1 MGNIFGLRGK
11 TRALGLAL
19 AASAVLVTAG
29 AAEAADDVI
38 KIGTPLA
45 LTGALADEGAKQAAA
60 YELWLERIQAQGG
73 IEVGGKTYQVELI
86 SYDYQTDG
94 SRAQQLAET
103 LITRDEVDFMTAPF
117 GSGHTKIVAA
127 VAERYGIPI
136 IAVASSEPVHN
147 QGFVNLF
154 GTLAPSLGLIN
165 SSFEKFK
172 AEYPELSTIAVVGRD
187 DVFPKVM
194 ADSMVKNAPGAGIEV
209 VLSELY
215 PVGTLDHS
223 AVITQIKA
231 LQPDWVYVTGYTQ
244 DLVLFRQQMRNLGV
258 EAPIV
263 TMITGPAYAEVTENL
278 GELAEGVT
286 SATWWH
292 HSVEYE
298 GADDVFGSSQE
309 FYDAVV
315 AKTGSEPDYV
325 HASSAA
331 ALIALTKA
339 IQEAGSLDRDAV
351 RTALQNLDITTFYGP
366 INFREDGMNSARN
379 LPLIQ
384 IQDGGPVVIFPDDVK
399 QADMI
404 LLGE

>member
-263 TMITGPAYAEVTENL
+263 TMITGPAYAEFTENL

-315 AKTGSEPDYV
+315 AKTGAEPDYV

>member
-1 MGNIFGLRGK
+1 MRITQKLLQK
-11 TRALGLAL
+11 VSAIAL
-19 AASAVLVTAG
+19 AAAFGTALAG
-29 AAEAADDVI
+29 AQAVEAADGVI

-60 YELWLERIQAQGG
+60 YELWLERINEQGG
-73 IEVGGKTYQVELI
+73 IKVGDKTYDVELI

-147 QGFVNLF
+147 QGFQNLF

-165 SSFEKFK
+165 SMFEKFK
-172 AEYPELSTIAVVGRD
+172 EKLPELSTVAVVGRD

-223 AVITQIKA
+223 AVITQIKS
-231 LQPDWVYVTGYTQ
+231 LEPDWVYVTGYTQ
-244 DLVLFRQQMRNLGV
+244 DLVLFRQQMHNLGV

-263 TMITGPAYAEVTENL
+263 TMVTGPAYAEFTENL
-278 GELAEGVT
+278 GDLAEGVT
-286 SATWWH
+286 SASWWH

-298 GADDVFGSSQE
+298 GADDVFGTSQA

-315 AKTGSEPDYV
+315 EKTGKEPDYV

-351 RTALQNLDITTFYGP
+351 REALKNLDIVTFYGP
-366 INFREDGMNSARN
+366 INFREDGMNSDRN

-384 IQDGGPVVIFPDDVK
+384 IQEGRPVVIYPEDVK
-399 QADMI
+399 QADMK